1 MAQQTSNLWKA
12 LWRERGTTREYQ
24 FDVSGT
30 IYGPEAEI
38 SHKVDHGLYDTFGIG
53 NAAMATLTI
62 SLFAESIHK
71 GACIKRYIRLR
82 NRERVSEWLPKGVF
96 YANRRSEEDGYWT
109 VEAYDDMRKAE
120 RPWEPRQDLIFPMA
134 MPDAVAEF
142 MRIRGMK
149 LDPRTQLNPAYKIGY
164 PSSDPDSETGEYYSI
179 RQHLQWIA
187 AAHGGNFIMSDEGK
201 LWLVP
206 LISAPPET
214 SYLVTEHGDAI
225 TLGGVRLLV

>member
-82 NRERVSEWLPKGVF
+82 NRERVSEWDVK
-96 YANRRSEEDGYWT
+96 
-109 VEAYDDMRKAE
+109 
-120 RPWEPRQDLIFPMA
+120 
-134 MPDAVAEF
+134 
-142 MRIRGMK
+142 
-149 LDPRTQLNPAYKIGY
+149 
-164 PSSDPDSETGEYYSI
+164 
-179 RQHLQWIA
+179 
-187 AAHGGNFIMSDEGK
+187 
-201 LWLVP
+201 
-206 LISAPPET
+206 
-214 SYLVTEHGDAI
+214 
-225 TLGGVRLLV
+225 